1 MKKIYSAPVVH
12 VMAIDANASML
23 AASDSPQNF
32 HTNMDDASGFKEDH
46 ARDGSSIKGSEMLAK
61 PLLWDDSENE

>member
-23 AASDSPQNF
+23 AASDSPQSF
-32 HTNMDDASGFKEDH
+32 HQPLNNPSGFEEDN

>member
-1 MKKIYSAPVVH
+1 MKKNYTSPVVH

-23 AASDSPQNF
+23 AASDSSAQNF
-32 HTNMDDASGFKEDH
+32 KVKVNGYSYEEDN

>member
-12 VMAIDANASML
+12 VMAIDATASML
-23 AASDSPQNF
+23 AASDFPQNF
-32 HTNMDDASGFKEDH
+32 HTNMDDASGFKEDN

-61 PLLWDDSENE
+61 PLLWDDSGNE